1 MKLLTL
7 QEAMNVFGISRATID
22 RWRQHKQLPFIKI
35 GKEVYIDAAQLE
47 AWIKSY
53 SSNGKAEPGFDRKT
67 LKVVVGYQSGTAH
80 MWSSL
85 LIKQTGLFEEE
96 LKRFYPD
103 HLLDIDWHNGSSGL
117 ELVEAMVRG
126 KLHITSLGDY
136 PIAISGMLSKLF
148 PSFQPVLLAFDGKTR
163 DGKGIS
169 VAVHPSGPIE
179 HLSDLSHASISTVAN
194 SSAGYRLEQ
203 LLSSIGRHEAPI
215 TQPDMNAC
223 LEGIRERRVGASV
236 MWEPYLSLLKESGS
250 GKLLLEEGLGADYLT
265 GVVADE
271 RWARD
276 NEPVVIA
283 YLKAHLRAHRMI
295 RYEWDKVLSIIHL
308 ATGFPIPVISRAMS
322 GVRWDAAIYARDLQT
337 LLRLESHG
345 GAAFPVPEAGGTR
358 IRIDYLQSAFEQLS
372 LPLLPDAPVTGDW
385 CSEFVF

>member
-35 GKEVYIDAAQLE
+35 GKEVFIDAAQLE

-53 SSNGKAEPGFDRKT
+53 SSSGKAETEPDRKM
-67 LKVVVGYQSGTAH
+67 LKVAVGYQSGTAH

-103 HLLDIDWHNGSSGL
+103 RLLDIDWHNGSNGL
-117 ELVEAMVRG
+117 ELVESMVGG
-126 KLHITSLGDY
+126 KLHIASLGDY
-136 PIAISGMLSKLF
+136 PIAISGMLSKLL
-148 PSFQPVLLAFDGKTR
+148 PSFQPVLLAFDGKTSN
-163 DGKGIS
+163 GKGIS
-169 VAVHPSGPIE
+169 VVVHPSGPIE
-179 HLSDLSHASISTVAN
+179 RLSDLSNASISTVAN
-194 SSAGYRLEQ
+194 SSAGYRLQQ
-203 LLSSIGRHEAPI
+203 LMSSIGRHEAPI
-215 TQPDMNAC
+215 THPDMSAC
-223 LEGIRERRVGASV
+223 LESIRDRRVGASV
-236 MWEPYLSLLKESGS
+236 MWEPYASLLKESGS
-250 GKLLLEEGLGADYLT
+250 GRLLLEEGLGADYLT

-283 YLKAHLRAHRMI
+283 YLTAHLRAHRMI
-295 RYEWDKVLSIIHL
+295 RYEWDKVVSIIHL
-308 ATGFPIPVISRAMS
+308 ATGFPLPVISRVMS

-337 LLRLESHG
+337 LQRLECPG
-345 GAAFPVPEAGGTR
+345 AAAFPLPEAGGVR
-358 IRIDYLQSAFEQLS
+358 VRMDYLQSAFERLS

-385 CSEFVF
+385 SSEFVF